1 MDTIDYRG
9 FVVSVFQGDED
20 LSDLHT
26 FQDNLGLAGS
36 EKNKI
41 IYVALEGTDDKYL
54 HPDRFLVRN
63 YTASLINHFLWD
75 GLYTKDEHEKRMWEM
90 IDTFIDT
97 GKQYI
102 IENYEFSE
110 DEPFYDYSGGRE

>member
-1 MDTIDYRG
+1 MKTFGRRG
-9 FVVSVFQGDED
+9 FVVSIFQGDENLD
-20 LSDLHT
+20 YLHVL
-26 FQDNLGLAGS
+26 QDNSGLAGL
-36 EKNKI
+36 ENNKI

-54 HPDRFLVRN
+54 HPDRFLVKN
-63 YTASLINHFLWD
+63 YSASLTNHF
-75 GLYTKDEHEKRMWEM
+75 MWEGLLTQEEQDERLYQM

-102 IENYEFSE
+102 IEDYEFVE